1 MVSMAAISD
10 DGGSTDRAERWVAW
24 GSAACAVHCA
34 ASPALVVLLPLLA
47 WGEVVERGLILA
59 LMPLAAWVTWRGV
72 RRHGQWGPVLPVT
85 AGILCW
91 LVALPEAHAGVQ
103 QAIIVGAGG
112 AFTFG
117 GVQWSQ
123 RLARPCECV
132 SCDISQI
139 NVAGDSEIQR
149 SRLG

>member
-1 MVSMAAISD
+1 MAGISD
-10 DGGSTDRAERWVAW
+10 TAGSTDRAERWVTW

-34 ASPALVVLLPLLA
+34 ASPALVMLLPLLA

-59 LMPLAAWVTWRGV
+59 LMPLAAWVMWRGV

-85 AGILCW
+85 AGIMCW
-91 LVALPEAHAGVQ
+91 LVALPEAHAGIQ
-103 QAIIVGAGG
+103 QALIIGAGG

-117 GVQWSQ
+117 GLQWSQ
-123 RLARPCECV
+123 RLTRPCECV
-132 SCDISQI
+132 SCEIDQI